1 MGCRTDITIGR
12 GHINNGPVTSPPG
25 GTQMVSAT
33 INMDT
38 GALVVTAPIG
48 IIYALRLFGGAGIEQ
63 PPSDQF
69 AKTKNCN
76 SQAYTVNG
84 TREGRGYRFRAEL
97 GVPGEPFTFATV
109 VWTAA
114 PWSDL
119 RWNGPGVY
127 AVNASRISTA
137 GGLEDADGGGLVGG
151 ELDRGL
157 GGAAVPGDMHC
168 GINDNLKLSIE
179 DCTTSAC
186 RHKQSPM
193 MNVTFEGYPTCVEAY
208 SIASDGEVEI
218 SVGAPKDC
226 LTQVLGRI
234 FGSAK
239 AWNSLDI
246 SALRGPTAGT
256 HGFLFRCVM

>member
-1 MGCRTDITIGR
+1 MHSLKRNFKFSRLPQLQSWRAYARRRLSAAAANSSLLGRLADWQRTTMASTGMLFFFALLAAGAALSTGFAPQDG
-12 GHINNGPVTSPPG
+12 
-25 GTQMVSAT
+25 
-33 INMDT
+33 T
-38 GALVVTAPIG
+38 GADREERERSFLPAISE
-48 IIYALRLFGGAGIEQ
+48 AL
-63 PPSDQF
+63 
-69 AKTKNCN
+69 
-76 SQAYTVNG
+76 Y
-84 TREGRGYRFRAEL
+84 
-97 GVPGEPFTFATV
+97 
-109 VWTAA
+109 
-114 PWSDL
+114 
-119 RWNGPGVY
+119 
-127 AVNASRISTA
+127 
-137 GGLEDADGGGLVGG
+137 
-151 ELDRGL
+151 
-157 GGAAVPGDMHC
+157 C

-246 SALRGPTAGT
+246 SALRGP
-256 HGFLFRCVM
+256 HGYLFRCVM